1 MTHKPFCAELSNEV
15 VSEIKATAHACR
27 GDILTMTT
35 LSASGH
41 PGGSMSSIDM
51 LSVLY
56 KFARVDPKAPHAN
69 DRDRII
75 VSNGHISPAVYAI
88 LGRSGFI
95 SPEEAI
101 AGFRKAGSPFEG
113 HIDIKVPGVEWIT
126 GNLGQGFSSAV
137 GIALAHK
144 KHNDGVHTFVLMGD
158 GENQKGQIVEA
169 RRVARKYKLNNL
181 TVLIDYNLLQ
191 ISGDVREVMYQDL
204 KAEYEATGWIVREID
219 GHDINE
225 IYNALSFAVN
235 DSTIPVC
242 ILARTVMGKGVSFM
256 ENDEKWHGSTLSETE
271 YIKAMEEMNCEQHL
285 ERFKQ
290 LRSKYTSP
298 SYPAMNTVQPT
309 IDIGSPIVYTNDKK
323 TDNRSAFGSA
333 LADVGR
339 KNPGKMLVFDCDL
352 AGSVKTSDFA
362 ACCPD
367 YFIQTGI
374 QEHST
379 ASIAAAASK
388 NGFVS
393 VWADFGVFAADEVFN
408 HLRLNEINKTHLKVV
423 ATHVGLNVGED
434 GKTHHG
440 INYIALMRA
449 LFHTKLVLPAD
460 PNQTDRVT
468 RWMMNEPGNVFVA
481 MGRAKLPVV
490 TKENGELFFDDS
502 YSYTY
507 GKTDVLREGTQA
519 AIITCG
525 AMVPYALIAYK
536 QLQSKGINVAVYN
549 VSSPLVC
556 DSVFEKALQYPVV
569 LTYEDHNVYNGLGLL
584 SAGYMMERGYRGK
597 LIRLGVQ
604 DYARSGAA
612 DDVYSLAGLSPEAVV
627 AAIEKAL

>member
-1 MTHKPFCAELSNEV
+1 MTQKPFCAEISNEIIA
-15 VSEIKATAHACR
+15 EIKKTAHTCR

-35 LSASGH
+35 LSGSGH
-41 PGGSMSSIDM
+41 PGGSLSSIDM

-56 KFARVDPKAPHAN
+56 KFARVNPNAPHAQ

-88 LGRSGFI
+88 LGRSGFFSI
-95 SPEEAI
+95 DDAI

-137 GIALAHK
+137 GVALAHK
-144 KHNDGVHTFVLMGD
+144 KHNDGVHTFVVMGD

-204 KAEYEATGWIVREID
+204 KAEYEATGWTVREID
-219 GHDINE
+219 GHDITA
-225 IYNALSFAVN
+225 IYDALSFAVN
-235 DSTIPVC
+235 DATTPVC

-256 ENDEKWHGSTLSETE
+256 ENDEKWHGSTLSEEE
-271 YIKAMEEMNCEQHL
+271 YIKAIDELNGDN
-285 ERFKQ
+285 Q
-290 LRSKYTSP
+290 LARYKLLRASYACPT
-298 SYPAMNTVQPT
+298 YPAMTTTPPSLS
-309 IDIGSPIVYTNDKK
+309 IGTPIVYTNEKK

-339 KNPGKMLVFDCDL
+339 INVGKMLVFDCDL

-388 NGFVS
+388 NGFTA

-449 LFHTKLVLPAD
+449 LFHTKLVIPAD

-490 TKENGELFFDDS
+490 TKENGEVFFDGS

-525 AMVPYALIAYK
+525 AMVPYALIAYE
-536 QLQSKGINVAVYN
+536 QLKAKGIDVAVYN

-556 DSVFEKALQYPVV
+556 DNVFEQALQYPAV

-597 LIRLGVQ
+597 LVKLGVQ
-604 DYARSGAA
+604 EYARSGAA
-612 DDVYSLAGLSPEAVV
+612 DDVYALAGLAPEAVV

>member
-1 MTHKPFCAELSNEV
+1 MTHKPFSAELSNETIA
-15 VSEIKATAHACR
+15 EIKATAHACR
-27 GDILTMTT
+27 NDILTMTT
-35 LSASGH
+35 LSGSGH
-41 PGGSMSSIDM
+41 PGGSLSSIDI

-56 KFARVDPKAPHAN
+56 KFARISPNDPHN
-69 DRDRII
+69 IDRDRVV

-88 LGRSGFI
+88 LGRSGFF
-95 SPEEAI
+95 SSDDAI

-144 KHNDGVHTFVLMGD
+144 KHNDSVHTFVLMGD

-169 RRVARKYKLNNL
+169 RRLARKYKLNNL
-181 TVLIDYNLLQ
+181 TVIVDYNSLQ
-191 ISGDVREVMYQDL
+191 ISGDIREVMYQDL
-204 KAEYEATGWIVREID
+204 KAEYEATGWVVREID
-219 GHDINE
+219 GHEVSDIYE
-225 IYNALSFAVN
+225 ALRYSVN
-235 DSTIPVC
+235 DATAPVC

-256 ENDEKWHGSTLSETE
+256 ENDEKWHGQTLSEAE
-271 YIKAMEEMNCEQHL
+271 FVKAMDELNCENQL
-285 ERFKQ
+285 ARFKK
-290 LRSKYTSP
+290 LRADYANP
-298 SYPAMNTVQPT
+298 SYPAMT
-309 IDIGSPIVYTNDKK
+309 IVPPSIDVGAPIVYDADKK
-323 TDNRSAFGSA
+323 TDNRSSFGHA
-333 LADVGR
+333 LADIGR
-339 KNPGKMLVFDCDL
+339 KNVGKMLVFDCDL

-367 YFIQTGI
+367 YFIQAGI
-374 QEHST
+374 QENST
-379 ASIAAAASK
+379 SSIAAAGSK

-449 LFHTKLVLPAD
+449 LFHTKLVIPAD

-481 MGRAKLPVV
+481 MGRAKLSVV
-490 TKENGELFFDDS
+490 TRESGEIFFDES
-502 YSYTY
+502 YAYEY
-507 GKTDVLREGTQA
+507 GKTDILRVGSAVAIVTSGT
-519 AIITCG
+519 
-525 AMVPYALIAYK
+525 MVPYALQAYA
-536 QLQSKGINVAVYN
+536 QLKEKGIHPAVYN

-556 DSVFEKALQYPVV
+556 DEVYEKALQYPVV
-569 LTYEDHNVYNGLGLL
+569 VTYEDHNVFNGLGAL
-584 SAGYMMERGYRGK
+584 SAVYMMERGYRGK
-597 LIRLGVQ
+597 LITLGVR

-612 DDVYSLAGLSPEAVV
+612 DDVYALAGLAPEAVV
-627 AAIEKAL
+627 TAIAKAL